1 MGDMKD
7 WLIDRFKEPSTY
19 RGLVWLLAAF
29 GINVAPELWM
39 QITTIG
45 MGLAGG
51 IGIVTKDSDLR
62 KGPDA
67 LVESR
72 PPDD

>member
-1 MGDMKD
+1 MKD

-45 MGLAGG
+45 MGLAGC

-62 KGPDA
+62 KGLDT
-67 LVESR
+67 LVGSR